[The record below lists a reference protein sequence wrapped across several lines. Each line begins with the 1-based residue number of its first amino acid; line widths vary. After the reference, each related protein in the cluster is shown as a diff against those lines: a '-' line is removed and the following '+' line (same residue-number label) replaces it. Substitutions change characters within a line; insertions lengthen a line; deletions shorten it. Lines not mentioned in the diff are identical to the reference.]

1 MKKTK
6 LLWILWAAAYVICT
20 VCGFFPVAP
29 GALSGLFVLLSLGF
43 FVSPALLIFDAVQ
56 SKNLKTLR
64 VIRNLS
70 LISLGL
76 TLVTIV
82 LNFVS
87 IQASD
92 AWGLVLYWLLI
103 LVSTPMICSQVWVIG
118 LFGWAMLLMTC
129 LHYLRKKNKGPL
141 V

>member
-1 MKKTK
+1 MSKTK
-6 LLWILWAAAYVICT
+6 TLWLLWGAAYVICT

-29 GALSGLFVLLSLGF
+29 GALSGLFILLSL
-43 FVSPALLIFDAVQ
+43 ALLIFEGVQ
-56 SKNLKTLR
+56 NKNRKILQI
-64 VIRNLS
+64 IRNLS

-92 AWGLVLYWLLI
+92 AWGLVLYWMLI

-129 LHYLRKKNKGPL
+129 LHYLRKK
-141 V
+141 